1 MRSEYPARQPR
12 RGADRSVPERVGAG
26 RVPESSRAVGV
37 PAVVLTAILEAP
49 DRLPTQS
56 SPERRTASLLLV
68 DLQLLGIMEHLG
80 ADRYCLRKVP
90 RTPLTGSAEAD
101 PGWQAA
107 LAALVGYYADRASRW
122 AIALESTDSAA
133 GARLWFEAEE
143 PYLRALLLGCA
154 NSLSAERISI
164 AAATELAR
172 TSDALD
178 VWYSRTLWSPEEFEL
193 AARMADMG
201 VLKNLP
207 LHKELIQLR
216 ADGLDDPPSVYRP
229 RGLSTSL
236 SARWEHH
243 VALRRLVTVSASPTE
258 LAACEI
264 RLEAAWWLL
273 PRADIAAQV
282 CALNNL
288 AIVHLH
294 QGRLDAAEDRL
305 NLAESLT
312 RTGRDL
318 GGRAHTHEILG
329 ALWWSRGE
337 RGRALRD
344 WHRALTGYRALVD
357 DHGTARCL
365 QHLGSAL
372 IVASEYGSLLLPPEL
387 SLIRADV
394 VRQASGWLAEARRL
408 NPSVNFAEAFANEAH
423 TELGGAGPLPSV
435 GTVQTQNTPG
445 ALSAIDHWPRLDS
458 EQRNG

>member
-107 LAALVGYYADRASRW
+107 LAALVGYYADRASCW

-318 GGRAHTHEILG
+318 GGRAHT
-329 ALWWSRGE
+329 RNP
-337 RGRALRD
+337 RRAVVVA
-344 WHRALTGYRALVD
+344 WRAGPS
-357 DHGTARCL
+357 TARL
-365 QHLGSAL
+365 APGTDRLPGSRRR
-372 IVASEYGSLLLPPEL
+372 SRHCSLPP
-387 SLIRADV
+387 A
-394 VRQASGWLAEARRL
+394 
-408 NPSVNFAEAFANEAH
+408 
-423 TELGGAGPLPSV
+423 
-435 GTVQTQNTPG
+435 
-445 ALSAIDHWPRLDS
+445 PRLRIDRRFRIRQPLATARAIPDPCRCGAPS
-458 EQRNG
+458 QRLAR